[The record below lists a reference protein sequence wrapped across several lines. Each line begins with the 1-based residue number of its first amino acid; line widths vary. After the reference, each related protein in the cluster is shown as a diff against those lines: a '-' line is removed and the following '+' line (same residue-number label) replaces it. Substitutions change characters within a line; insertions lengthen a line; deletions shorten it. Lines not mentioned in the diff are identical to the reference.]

1 MLVNYSK
8 ISYYFVVEAM
18 SLMYWSK
25 NEKYGSEKYHIT
37 QRHKAIGFKD
47 DGVSDSQ

>member
-18 SLMYWSK
+18 SLMDWSK
-25 NEKYGSEKYHIT
+25 NEKYGSEVKSRKVSSHP
-37 QRHKAIGFKD
+37 KAQSNRF
-47 DGVSDSQ
+47 

>member
-18 SLMYWSK
+18 SLMYRSK
-25 NEKYGSEKYHIT
+25 NEKYGSEVKSRTHP
-37 QRHKAIGFKD
+37 KAQSNRF
-47 DGVSDSQ
+47 